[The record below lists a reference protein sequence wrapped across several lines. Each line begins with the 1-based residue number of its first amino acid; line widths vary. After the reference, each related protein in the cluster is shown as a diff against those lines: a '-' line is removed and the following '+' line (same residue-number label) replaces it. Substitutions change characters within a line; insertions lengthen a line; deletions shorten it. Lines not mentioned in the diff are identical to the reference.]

1 MRNTTSKF
9 PNEIDDRLFLSDVSL
24 SQVPIMNEYRSLLN
38 KGDYSSAS
46 ALLNDSGVFYYGA
59 WILNL
64 LEDRLCKIGEA
75 IMNEE
80 DHSLMTYNTL
90 TMSQMND
97 VTLGMNWITD
107 EEIITPD
114 EPELEP
120 EEPDEPSNDDTT
132 EYTMYD
138 TNGEFVELYH
148 AKLHLGDTA
157 PSNVLSISEAW
168 IENGNSTTTS
178 IDVDNISMTYQS
190 SEPSNV
196 SLNNLWIG
204 D

>member
-46 ALLNDSGVFYYGA
+46 ALLNNSGVFYYGA

-75 IMNEE
+75 IINEE

-90 TMSQMND
+90 TMSQMTD
-97 VTLGMNWITD
+97 ITLGMNWITD
-107 EEIITPD
+107 EEIVVPD
-114 EPELEP
+114 EPEPEP
-120 EEPDEPSNDDTT
+120 EEPEEPSNDDTT

-148 AKLHLGDTA
+148 AKLHFGSTE
-157 PSNVLSISEAW
+157 PSSVSTVSEAW
-168 IENGNSTTTS
+168 IENGNTTTTS
-178 IDVDNISMTYQS
+178 IDVDNVSMAYQG

>member
-9 PNEIDDRLFLSDVSL
+9 PNEIDDRLFLSDVSI
-24 SQVPIMNEYRSLLN
+24 SQVPIMNEYRTLLN

-120 EEPDEPSNDDTT
+120 EETDEPSNDDTT

-168 IENGNSTTTS
+168 IENGNTTTTS
-178 IDVDNISMTYQS
+178 IDVDNISMTYQG

>member
-24 SQVPIMNEYRSLLN
+24 SQVPIMNEYRTLLN

-75 IMNEE
+75 IINEE

-114 EPELEP
+114 EPEPEP
-120 EEPDEPSNDDTT
+120 EVPDEPSNDDTT

-157 PSNVLSISEAW
+157 PSNVSTVSEAW
-168 IENGNSTTTS
+168 IENGNTP
-178 IDVDNISMTYQS
+178 Q
-190 SEPSNV
+190 
-196 SLNNLWIG
+196 G
-204 D
+204 F

>member
-9 PNEIDDRLFLSDVSL
+9 PNEIDDRLFLSDVSI
-24 SQVPIMNEYRSLLN
+24 SQVPIMNEYRTLLN

-75 IMNEE
+75 IINEE

-90 TMSQMND
+90 TMSQMTD

-120 EEPDEPSNDDTT
+120 EETDEPSNDDTT

-168 IENGNSTTTS
+168 IENGNTTTTS
-178 IDVDNISMTYQS
+178 IDVDNISMTYQG

>member
-9 PNEIDDRLFLSDVSL
+9 PNEIDDRLFLSDVSI
-24 SQVPIMNEYRSLLN
+24 SQVTIMNEYRALLN

-107 EEIITPD
+107 EEIISPD
-114 EPELEP
+114 EPEPEP
-120 EEPDEPSNDDTT
+120 EDTDEPSNDDTT

-157 PSNVLSISEAW
+157 PSSVSSISEAW

>member
-9 PNEIDDRLFLSDVSL
+9 PNEIDDRLFLSDVSI
-24 SQVPIMNEYRSLLN
+24 SQVPIMNEYRTLLN

-75 IMNEE
+75 IINEE

-120 EEPDEPSNDDTT
+120 EETDEPSNDDTT

-168 IENGNSTTTS
+168 IENGNTTTTS
-178 IDVDNISMTYQS
+178 IDVDNISMTYQG